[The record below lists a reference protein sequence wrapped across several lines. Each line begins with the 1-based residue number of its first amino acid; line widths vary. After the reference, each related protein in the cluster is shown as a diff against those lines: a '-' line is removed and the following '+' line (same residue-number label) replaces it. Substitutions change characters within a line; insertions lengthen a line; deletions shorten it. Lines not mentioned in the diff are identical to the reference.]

1 MKGMTGRLGA
11 VAAPGSTP
19 TAGAGRR
26 PLSRRVRKLVWWSL
40 VGGSLAACGEDPIGG
55 GPTGP
60 GEPQVATV
68 TVTPDGS
75 LLGLGETMQ
84 FQAVALSATS
94 DTIRGIRMTW
104 STSDTLVAR
113 VSGAGQVT
121 GVGAGTARITAAVGI
136 RSGFATITIQAPNPL
151 PVIGTL
157 SPASVHAGGP
167 GLVLTITG
175 TGFRPDVRVHWNG
188 TYRPTAWES
197 ESEIRATIWA
207 GDLATPGVARVQV
220 INPTPGG
227 GASAEVA
234 FPILVQT
241 VPVASVEL
249 SHSVALT
256 TAGAPVPVRA
266 VLRDSS
272 GTILTDRL
280 VTWTSSNQLV
290 ARVSDAGVVQ
300 PVGEGEALIT
310 GTSEGRSATLA
321 LTVGPKVVHLVVD
334 DGNSGLSVLDM
345 RLGTGP
351 TRFWEHAAAM
361 RPSDP
366 SVSPDGRWIAYTIQM
381 GSVRDI
387 AMFDQ
392 ATRTYQFLTAS
403 GASDQPA
410 WSPAGDR
417 IAFRSARAGRS
428 DIWVIRPDGT
438 GAVNLTAALPEGWHT
453 GYPAWSPDG
462 TRLVFSA
469 GFSEDRMTLH
479 VIRADGTGF
488 QPLLFTTN
496 LDIEP
501 AWHGSAVVFT
511 RRTPDGLSDLYRIP
525 AGGGQLIRLTHTGSA
540 SMPAWSPDGRWIAF
554 AAGPIV
560 GGRQSIMAIRPFGEE
575 IRPLSLIGGQGT
587 GGRNPAWLTH
597 D

>member
-1 MKGMTGRLGA
+1 MRGMTGRLGTI
-11 VAAPGSTP
+11 VARQV
-19 TAGAGRR
+19 AG
-26 PLSRRVRKLVWWSL
+26 WSL
-40 VGGSLAACGEDPIGG
+40 VAGSLAACGEDPGGG

-60 GEPQVATV
+60 GTPQVATV
-68 TVTPDGS
+68 TVTPDGG
-75 LLGLGETMQ
+75 LLGVGETMQ
-84 FQAVALSATS
+84 LQAVALSATS
-94 DTIRGIRMTW
+94 DTIPGVRMTW

-113 VSGAGQVT
+113 VSGAGLVT
-121 GVGAGTARITAAVGI
+121 GVGAGSARITAAAGS
-136 RSGFATITIQAPNPL
+136 RSGSSTVTIQAPNPP
-151 PVIGTL
+151 PVVASL
-157 SPASVHAGGP
+157 SPASVSAGGP

-188 TYRPTAWES
+188 TWRPTAWES
-197 ESEIRATIWA
+197 ESVIRATIGA
-207 GDLATPGVARVQV
+207 GDVATPGVARIQV
-220 INPTPGG
+220 INPTAGG

-249 SHSVALT
+249 SHSVAIT

-266 VLRDSS
+266 VLRDGS
-272 GTILTDRL
+272 GAILTDRL
-280 VTWTSSNQLV
+280 VTWASSNQLV

-310 GTSEGRSATLA
+310 AISEGRSATLA
-321 LTVGPKVVHLVVD
+321 LTVGPKVVHLIVD
-334 DGNSGLSVLDM
+334 DGMSGLSVLDM

-351 TRFWEHAAAM
+351 ARFWEHAAAM

-387 AMFDQ
+387 AILDQ
-392 ATRTYQFLTAS
+392 ATRTYQFLTAH

-462 TRLVFSA
+462 ARLVFSA

-488 QPLLFTTN
+488 RPLLSATT

-501 AWHGSAVVFT
+501 SWHGSEVVFT

-525 AGGGQLIRLTHTGSA
+525 AAGGPVIRLTHSGDASA
-540 SMPAWSPDGRWIAF
+540 PAWSPDGRWIAF

-575 IRPLSLIGGQGT
+575 IRPLTLTGGQGT
-587 GGRNPAWLTH
+587 GGRNPAWLAH
-597 D
+597 N

>member
-1 MKGMTGRLGA
+1 MKGRTGRLGT
-11 VAAPGSTP
+11 VAARQVVGW
-19 TAGAGRR
+19 G
-26 PLSRRVRKLVWWSL
+26 LVA
-40 VGGSLAACGEDPIGG
+40 GSLAACGEDPGGG

-60 GEPQVATV
+60 GEPGAPQVVTV
-68 TVTPDGS
+68 AVTPDAR

-84 FQAVALSATS
+84 LQAVALSATS
-94 DTIRGIRMTW
+94 DTVKGVRMTW
-104 STSDTLVAR
+104 STSDSLVAR

-121 GVGAGTARITAAVGI
+121 GVGAGIARITAAAGT
-136 RSGFATITIQAPNPL
+136 RSGFATITIQALNPL
-151 PVIGTL
+151 PIVAGL
-157 SPASVHAGGP
+157 SPASVSAGGP

-197 ESEIRATIWA
+197 ESVIRATIWA
-207 GDLATPGVARVQV
+207 GDLGTPGVARVQV

-227 GASAEVA
+227 GASAEVS

-249 SHSVALT
+249 SHSVAI

-266 VLRDSS
+266 VLRDEF

-300 PVGEGEALIT
+300 PVGHGEALIT
-310 GTSEGRSATLA
+310 ATSEGSSATLA
-321 LTVGPKVVHLVVD
+321 LTVGPKVTHLIMD
-334 DGNSGLSVLDM
+334 DGVSGLSVLDM

-351 TRFWEHAAAM
+351 TRFWEHGAAM

-392 ATRTYQFLTAS
+392 ATRTYQFLTAN
-403 GASDQPA
+403 GGSDQPA

-417 IAFRSARAGRS
+417 IAFRSVRAGRS

-469 GFSEDRMTLH
+469 GFSEDHMTLH

-511 RRTPDGLSDLYRIP
+511 RRTPDGLTDLYRIP
-525 AGGGQLIRLTHTGSA
+525 AGGGPVIRLTHTGSA

-560 GGRQSIMAIRPFGEE
+560 GGRQSIMATRPFGEE

-597 D
+597 N